1 VAAIIASTS
10 IVAISVGSTPVQAAS
25 GEPDEV
31 VALLVEG
38 VGNGHGRGMSQW
50 GAYGRAV
57 NGGQTWQQILD
68 AYYGGTVLGDA
79 PDDQASVRLVGFDGV
94 STLGVMSTAS
104 NLRWN
109 NDTTNYRSLYA
120 QHVSGSTYRLFGSSS
135 QACPGAAALV
145 VPDGPLARGASGD
158 AVSQLQRVLDR
169 FGYSVGPIDGSF
181 GNLTETAVRS
191 FQSDENLTQTGI
203 WNSVE
208 ATRART
214 RLATMTGSVSWTDL
228 GTTTG
233 PVRFTSTVNQSSSAA
248 SAVIGVCSPSGTV
261 THYRGF
267 VELLRDTQ
275 GNHRTVNTV
284 TIENYLRGVVPREVS
299 ASWGSAGD
307 GRGMHALR
315 AQAVAA
321 RSYALSQNRYSYA
334 KTCDTTACQAYG
346 GAARRSSA
354 TAGPSVL
361 EHPLTDQ
368 AIADTAGKVRRRSN
382 GSLVSTEYSASNG
395 PRTAGGA
402 FPAIDDPL
410 DDVAANPNHRWTR
423 IIDARSVANRY
434 GTGTL
439 TVSAT
444 EPDPG
449 LTAQGISGIWASR
462 VRLTGSSKNIT
473 VDAWSFRGAY
483 GLPSPGYT
491 VRAIT
496 RDVVSND
503 SFALIGDSVGASVTS
518 VSGAPLPVL
527 LDGVFASTR
536 YDAVASRCTVGTCIG
551 GNDGVRAARNVPQGT
566 DLVVVQLGYNDATLD
581 APKIDQV
588 MSELRSRGVGTVAW
602 VNLSERRTSRGY
614 GAHNAALSAAA
625 SRWNELLVLD
635 WNAAS
640 SGAQRNRWFSDD
652 VHLTTTGRAEFSQWL
667 RERIVELANGA
678 PRPRQVVPS
687 SPLRV
692 KVAGVAG
699 VPAAGEVSAVSLNVT
714 ATGAGRR
721 GFVTVWPCGSPRP
734 VASNLNFLPGQ
745 SVANAVLAP
754 VDATGEVCLYAH
766 DAVDLV
772 VDVSGWFV
780 RAGDGSGLSTR
791 VPERIV
797 DTRIGLGPIPGR

>member
-1 VAAIIASTS
+1 MGGVMAAIVASTAV
-10 IVAISVGSTPVQAAS
+10 VAITPGATPVQAAVA
-25 GEPDEV
+25 GDPDEV

-68 AYYGGTVLGDA
+68 AYYGGTLLGDA
-79 PDDQASVRLVGFDGV
+79 PNDQVSVRLVSFDGV

-109 NDTTNYRSLYA
+109 NDTTDNTTDNTTYRSLYG
-120 QHVSGSTYRLFGSSS
+120 QHLSGEGQASTYRVFGSSS
-135 QACPGAAALV
+135 QACPGAA
-145 VPDGPLARGASGD
+145 
-158 AVSQLQRVLDR
+158 
-169 FGYSVGPIDGSF
+169 
-181 GNLTETAVRS
+181 
-191 FQSDENLTQTGI
+191 
-203 WNSVE
+203 
-208 ATRART
+208 
-214 RLATMTGSVSWTDL
+214 TGSVSWVDL
-228 GTTTG
+228 GIVTG
-233 PVRFTSTVNQSSSAA
+233 SVRFTSTVDQTSSAA
-248 SAVIGVCSPSGTV
+248 SAVIGVCSPNGSV
-261 THYRGF
+261 THYRGSIAM
-267 VELLRDTQ
+267 LHGQ

-284 TIENYLRGVVPREVS
+284 TVENYLRGVVPREVS

-321 RSYALSQNRYSYA
+321 RSYSLSQNRYSYA

-354 TAGPSVL
+354 TAGPTVL

-368 AIADTAGKVRRRSN
+368 AIAETAGKVRRRSN

-410 DDVAANPNHRWTR
+410 DDVATNPNHRWTR
-423 IIDARSVANRY
+423 IIDARSVASRY

-439 TVSAT
+439 TASAT
-444 EPDPG
+444 ETDPG
-449 LTAQGISGIWASR
+449 LIAQGISGIWANR
-462 VRLTGSSKNIT
+462 VRLTGSSKNIA

-496 RDVVSND
+496 RDVVSNE

-518 VSGAPLPVL
+518 VSGALLPVL
-527 LDGVFASTR
+527 LDGVFISTR
-536 YDAVASRCTVGTCIG
+536 YDAVTSRCTVGGCIG
-551 GNDGVRAARNVPQGT
+551 GNDGVRAAGNVGQGT

-581 APKIDQV
+581 STKIDRV

-602 VNLSERRTSRGY
+602 VNLSERHASRGY
-614 GAHNAALSAAA
+614 AVHNAALRAAEG
-625 SRWNELLVLD
+625 RWSELLVLD
-635 WNAAS
+635 WNADS
-640 SGAQRNRWFSDD
+640 SGALRNRWFSDD
-652 VHLTTTGRAEFSQWL
+652 IHLSATGRAEFSRWL
-667 RERIVELANGA
+667 RERISELATGV

-687 SPLRV
+687 APLRV

-699 VPAAGEVSAVSLNVT
+699 VPAQGVSAVSLNVT

-734 VASNLNFLPGQ
+734 VASNLNFVPGV

-772 VDVSGWFV
+772 VDVSGWFS
-780 RAGDGSGLSTR
+780 RAADGSGLSSR

-797 DTRIGLGPIPGR
+797 DTRSGLGPIPGR